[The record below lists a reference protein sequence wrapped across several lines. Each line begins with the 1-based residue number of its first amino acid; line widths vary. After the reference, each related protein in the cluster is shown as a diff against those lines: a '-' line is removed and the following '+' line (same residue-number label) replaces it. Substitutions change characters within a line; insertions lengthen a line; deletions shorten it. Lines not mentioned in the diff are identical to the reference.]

1 MFSVYKITNLIN
13 NKVYIGSSNNPERRW
28 REHKSNSQN
37 KNSITYNYPLYCAFR
52 KYGIENFYFE
62 IIANNFIDRYEMEEF
77 EKQQIQKYQSD
88 KIGYNQSI
96 ETHNALSDDNIRD
109 NLKTKVVAIN
119 INDLS
124 QTTYDSISEAAVA
137 LNTDRGSIHQCI
149 KGNRRHSKIKGY
161 IIRKLDENN
170 NIIEPK
176 NLSSEEVIEE
186 YNKTNPIINGER
198 HNISEWCKIYNI
210 SKASFYNRIK
220 KGMNVIDAITLPK
233 RR

>member
-62 IIANNFIDRYEMEEF
+62 IIATNFKTRFDMEEY

-88 KIGYNQSI
+88 IKGYNQSC
-96 ETHNALSDDNIRD
+96 ETHNALSDENIRN

-124 QTTYDSISEAAVA
+124 QTIYDSVSEAAIA
-137 LNTDRGSIHQCI
+137 LKTDRSSIHQCI
-149 KGNRRHSKIKGY
+149 KGNKRYSKIKDY
-161 IIRKLDENN
+161 IIRKIDKDN
-170 NIIEPK
+170 NIIEPDS
-176 NLSSEEVIEE
+176 LTSQEVIKE
-186 YNKTNPIINGER
+186 YNNKNPIINGER
-198 HNISEWCKIYNI
+198 HNITDWCKIYNI
-210 SKASFYNRIK
+210 SRTTVYRRLKN
-220 KGMNVIDAITLPK
+220 GMNVIDAITSKK